1 MLPGLATPLKK
12 EMNLKDSFDS
22 GIWGE
27 YYTILISVEVAVL
40 QGSGCSL
47 SWPWANESKPP
58 FCKTNV

>member
-1 MLPGLATPLKK
+1 MLPGWATPLR
-12 EMNLKDSFDS
+12 EEINLKESFDS

-27 YYTILISVEVAVL
+27 YYTILISVAVL

-58 FCKTNV
+58 FCEANV